1 MRIAQHSTCIN
12 LVLLVMF
19 SAHANIRDDATAHV
33 PMVAVATAQPAAQPA
48 APPAAP
54 LVTRFN
60 LLDNSS
66 SSSQEEAPPRAA
78 RPARERRVK
87 VLDDFSSSSEEEEAP
102 AHAARRLPARRVQAS
117 VAKKVAEEVAP
128 MTITWDART
137 WDEMPTALR
146 EAISLVP
153 GWGIA
158 KANKLVDQCPEW
170 AHPIDLV
177 EATAETIK
185 DVAVRLRREKVGI
198 SASALCKLRD
208 EFCKK
213 HKAAIGAANFDAQD
227 EAHAAS
233 AAQAA
238 SQAALR
244 AADAARKKTA
254 RQSIT
259 ASARAANAA
268 RMRTAPARAADAA
281 RKRTAPAR
289 DANAARMRTARQS
302 MAQNRPDDR
311 EAAALDEMYG
321 CNGSSFT
328 RNSRRLRPCYG
339 LAGEG
344 LEGARQETAQDI
356 DRYGRISE
364 TDAVRIVNDYQASL
378 AQIKLRTCAC
388 CGLRSPEHR
397 YERRHRIS
405 DIVTQ
410 FPDHWL
416 LIERGDVDRLDGFVP
431 TGRGAEHAPAGHHA
445 PRTCE
450 LLGPSSGQQVPR
462 QRVVATR
469 CTFHNVYFHASSGR
483 HLHLIREAVEAR
495 EGEEGQEGFYCC
507 DGCECGMEPKRPKA
521 YFSDETVASHLP
533 LNFLSHNPTFYA
545 SNAPTLSVAYG
556 CDYGRTRLL
565 MQGGAFLNLADVST
579 LELLLLAEVRMH
591 HVTIKVSAESGA
603 STTERRTL
611 NSHTLL
617 WPQNTMDASSEG
629 ETLQHALDAALR
641 RLHIAFVGPRGDKTR
656 FERAALRVADARLDA
671 AVVWN
676 AISVRRF
683 LHGVE
688 GGLEMPSL
696 EEIERLLDGAVER
709 HVKEMAR
716 GLHDAVSIAA
726 DARAAGSDVAGVRAG
741 AMSDEDR
748 AAAGL
753 AEDAA
758 GDHDA
763 DESASRVPNSYVG
776 VFQVP
781 ERNMADFVDAIAR
794 ITRVG
799 DEEGEGTD
807 GDRGAPSHAGR
818 ASVEEDGDPPA
829 GAQDARPEALRRRR
843 HGDLLDDY
851 DRAAE
856 GIYAAWW
863 AIFPLKQGLRRGK
876 PLSERAMEHLALY
889 YDCRVAHCMSLLFH
903 LGNVR
908 MRHDVNVS
916 VAARVKSTP
925 EAFAEFRTLV
935 CDSDFHTLLQSAQ
948 ANPKGEA
955 ALVLLRKVLP
965 FISLCGARQRWGTQ
979 ERAAEVTKHIAATR
993 YFGLGSVFNSVS
1005 PDDVHDPLSIR
1016 MSFPTTGAEEFPA
1029 SAPDSFYDALVA
1041 PDAAG
1046 QHRGSAPGE
1055 DMRESTLQRL
1065 ADNNPVATSAIFHKR
1080 ANMLVNDLIGIDTS
1094 ARGNVR
1100 VDGEDRL
1107 TGIHGICVTWKD
1119 VTECNKR
1126 KSLHLH
1132 GKGFGGLCPEL
1143 FSDVADDPELM
1154 ARACSALD
1162 SQVIGELP
1170 IAYHALSV
1178 LQRHSTRSTDDER
1191 PVAKRRDAAVT
1202 HCHALQPIVDL
1213 SEFLHHANVSA
1224 ANRGVHEHKATCT
1237 CGKRGVTGCRM
1248 CFGRVHG
1255 QPYTC
1260 AICLQVGSDEKAIA
1274 EGSMDVIGW
1283 RCSICYAEGSSDPAV
1298 IAFEDEKRDVAFTV
1312 RFFAPTHTLAR

>member
-1 MRIAQHSTCIN
+1 MAKPAPPS
-12 LVLLVMF
+12 
-19 SAHANIRDDATAHV
+19 DDA
-33 PMVAVATAQPAAQPA
+33 
-48 APPAAP
+48 
-54 LVTRFN
+54 
-60 LLDNSS
+60 S
-66 SSSQEEAPPRAA
+66 
-78 RPARERRVK
+78 
-87 VLDDFSSSSEEEEAP
+87 EEEAP
-102 AHAARRLPARRVQAS
+102 ARAAPLARKRCLKVLDDSSSSSEDEAPALAARRLPARRVQAR
-117 VAKKVAEEVAP
+117 VAKKVAA
-128 MTITWDART
+128 AK
-137 WDEMPTALR
+137 
-146 EAISLVP
+146 EA
-153 GWGIA
+153 A
-158 KANKLVDQCPEW
+158 
-170 AHPIDLV
+170 
-177 EATAETIK
+177 AEK
-185 DVAVRLRREKVGI
+185 VAVE
-198 SASALCKLRD
+198 
-208 EFCKK
+208 ET
-213 HKAAIGAANFDAQD
+213 
-227 EAHAAS
+227 

-238 SQAALR
+238 ARAADALRKRTARQNRKSDADPLSASMPFTALAGRFANWGATKIERLRAWGVATTMTDPWTTVGAFGSADEELVRRSGTETMGVSALSVVQLWTLVRLELGLESAKATAENLVQAASPRALR
-244 AADAARKKTA
+244 AADAARK
-254 RQSIT
+254 
-259 ASARAANAA
+259 
-268 RMRTAPARAADAA
+268 RTAPARAADAA

-289 DANAARMRTARQS
+289 DANAARMRTARES

-416 LIERGDVDRLDGFVP
+416 LIERGDVERLDGFVP

-758 GDHDA
+758 GDPDA